1 MFQTT
6 TPTHPSDDADA
17 AKHFKAIY
25 LGDVDSCRYIDR
37 FEGLPGTETSFT
49 LLGTT
54 FGSADAPLANGIVTV
69 TTNDANGD
77 GKLFGE
83 NGIGDRKGFETFTT
97 DRAVDVGGGGVD
109 VDTLSGELTAGGD
122 WTTDGRPSRRHVT
135 AAATVTTTTT
145 AATASRTGTNA
156 RRPPVVTSNGAAT
169 GSASRSSCQASSV
182 SAIDAAS

>member
-6 TPTHPSDDADA
+6 TPTHPSGDADA

-69 TTNDANGD
+69 TTNDANG
-77 GKLFGE
+77 
-83 NGIGDRKGFETFTT
+83 
-97 DRAVDVGGGGVD
+97 
-109 VDTLSGELTAGGD
+109 
-122 WTTDGRPSRRHVT
+122 PSRR
-135 AAATVTTTTT
+135 AL
-145 AATASRTGTNA
+145 
-156 RRPPVVTSNGAAT
+156 
-169 GSASRSSCQASSV
+169 SA
-182 SAIDAAS
+182 